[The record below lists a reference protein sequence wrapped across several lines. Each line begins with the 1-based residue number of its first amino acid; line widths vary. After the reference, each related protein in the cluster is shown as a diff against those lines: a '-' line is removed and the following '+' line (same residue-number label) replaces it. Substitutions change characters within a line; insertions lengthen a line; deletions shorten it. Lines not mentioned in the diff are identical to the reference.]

1 MAELDK
7 YRPPDYDNPTGPY
20 SRWAF
25 HTEPQFE
32 QRGGSWTAWYPGTD
46 WSVTASSKQEA
57 ITQLRTESIHRE
69 DKHVSHEAI
78 AARHLQEPIPGIY
91 AMDIG
96 LYNQL
101 RETETAA
108 DITRAFGEAERA
120 RVAGQTYT
128 RDDYFRN
135 GRGHQP

>member
-1 MAELDK
+1 MTELDK

-32 QRGGSWTAWYPGTD
+32 QRGRSWTAWYPGAD
-46 WSVTASSKQEA
+46 WTVSAPSKQEA
-57 ITQLRTESIHRE
+57 ITKLRAESIRRE
-69 DKHVSHEAI
+69 DRYASDEAV

-96 LYNQL
+96 LYNEL
-101 RETETAA
+101 RETETDA
-108 DITRAFGEAERA
+108 DLNRAFKEAERA

-128 RDDYFRN
+128 KDDYFRN
-135 GRGHQP
+135 GGGH